1 MEKRLIVT
9 KTERSEN
16 WTENDIIEV
25 VKSLKNGKCQDPLGL
40 ISRSLV
46 FELIKDKEI
55 NYLCSLMCYDLK

>member
-55 NYLCSLMCYDLK
+55 NYLCSLMCHDLK